1 MTGLLSRLAARRA
14 PWAPEPH
21 EPVPAEPWDLDRAPD
36 PYGPDPYVF
45 GPPPAGVRYVPEV
58 IG

>member
-1 MTGLLSRLAARRA
+1 MTRLLSRLAARRA
-14 PWAPEPH
+14 RPEP
-21 EPVPAEPWDLDRAPD
+21 EPPPVVCYGLLDTAPD

-45 GPPPAGVRYVPEV
+45 GPGPAGGRYVPEV